1 MLDLIN
7 EINLK
12 DITKKYNVERGL
24 IQSLQ
29 IQCATYAGQVSRF
42 CEMYGAVLL
51 STTLNK
57 FRQRLNFAARSELLS
72 LMVLPS
78 CKRDIARVLFN
89 SGIKSPIELSEL
101 NYDAIYVIIKES
113 TIVGISQEDIKQILK
128 EAKEYTKSLHKIEQ
142 LEENA
147 IIAKFNS

>member
-1 MLDLIN
+1 MM
-7 EINLK
+7 
-12 DITKKYNVERGL
+12 RGL
-24 IQSLQ
+24 FPSAIEILQDPTISITRSGISSL
-29 IQCATYAGQVSRF
+29 
-42 CEMYGAVLL
+42 
-51 STTLNK
+51 
-57 FRQRLNFAARSELLS
+57 ELLS